1 MLIHLLNRVQAEN
14 YDGISGKLSTSSS
27 ANFLMVSLFLTPI
40 HLLAKESLC
49 SCPFSLASE
58 GLYISSGQSESGSG
72 GELCSGVNNSSVDSR
87 VASSTLA
94 MERLYLACEGLST
107 TALLSIGTSDT
118 LCSGVNVTLS

>member
-58 GLYISSGQSESGSG
+58 GLYISSGQSKSGSG
-72 GELCSGVNNSSVDSR
+72 GELCSGETNGSF
-87 VASSTLA
+87 
-94 MERLYLACEGLST
+94 ERLYLACEGLST
-107 TALLSIGTSDT
+107 TAPLSIGTSDT

>member
-49 SCPFSLASE
+49 SYPLSLASE
-58 GLYISSGQSESGSG
+58 GLYNSSGQSESGPG
-72 GELCSGVNNSSVDSR
+72 GELCSGVNVSPVLPRSSSPSR
-87 VASSTLA
+87 
-94 MERLYLACEGLST
+94 EH
-107 TALLSIGTSDT
+107 ALRSIPS
-118 LCSGVNVTLS
+118 